1 MGGGGLV
8 IYLNTNWDYKVISDD
23 TVSKLWERQI
33 VEIID
38 PNNKLRK
45 KIIVGNIYRPPY
57 NSLDNLNTFMAEFNS
72 TLLEYHANGQNT
84 YMCGD
89 YNVDLLK
96 INSLQF
102 NENYFDS
109 ILSAG
114 YIPTVT
120 LPTRLSENSMLIDN
134 IFITNLDNNISACIL
149 NIHISD
155 HQPVVLFVNDDQH
168 PPKQNILL
176 SSLLPMAPKNA
187 FAHLSTINTYLI
199 N

>member
-1 MGGGGLV
+1 
-8 IYLNTNWDYKVISDD
+8 
-23 TVSKLWERQI
+23 
-33 VEIID
+33 
-38 PNNKLRK
+38 
-45 KIIVGNIYRPPY
+45 
-57 NSLDNLNTFMAEFNS
+57 
-72 TLLEYHANGQNT
+72 
-84 YMCGD
+84 MCGD

-114 YIPTVT
+114 YIPTIT
-120 LPTRLSENSMLIDN
+120 LPTRLSENSTLIDN
-134 IFITNLDNNISACIL
+134 IFTTNLDNNISACIL

-155 HQPVVLFVNDDQH
+155 HQPVVLFVNDDQ
-168 PPKQNILL
+168 PPTKQNILL

-187 FAHLSTINTYLI
+187 FAHLSTISTYLI